1 MQVEL
6 DELKSHSD
14 EKSHSNDQEQ
24 DKTISDKPKC
34 NKSQPVKYGFKDL
47 VSYALLTNSED
58 PSTF

>member
-14 EKSHSNDQEQ
+14 EEPYSSDQEQ
-24 DKTISDKPKC
+24 DNTILDKPKC